1 MRSPMADGWWPM
13 VKGVVVAALLV
24 CGALRAYGDPGARE
38 LLERTRQ
45 LNETTRKW
53 NDRIQRLQ
61 LRIVD
66 RRGGERN
73 RDVVIY
79 LKKFPED
86 RSRTVLFFE
95 SPPEVKGVG
104 FLQWADP
111 HAADEQWLYLPEL
124 KRVRKISAGAKHESF
139 VGTDF
144 SYDDL
149 AIIGQITDWTDSDAR
164 TSVVRDDTVDGAHC
178 RVIEFVPVGKDVTY
192 GKILMWLTDDLVI
205 VKFEMYDK
213 SGRLEKILSLSDIRK
228 LGEISTPFRLEMQD
242 VRSGSHT
249 IVTLAEVKY
258 DTGMAD
264 TLFTERSLERGL

>member
-1 MRSPMADGWWPM
+1 VVTAAVLLWRVLPVGADP
-13 VKGVVVAALLV
+13 AAHALL
-24 CGALRAYGDPGARE
+24 E
-38 LLERTRQ
+38 QTRQ
-45 LNETTRKW
+45 LNDTTRKW
-53 NDRIQRLQ
+53 GDRLQRLQ

-73 RDVVIY
+73 RDLVIY
-79 LKKFPED
+79 LKKYPED
-86 RSRTVLFFE
+86 RTRTVLFFE

-178 RVIEFVPVGKDVTY
+178 RVIEFDPVGKDVTY
-192 GKILMWLTDDLVI
+192 GKILTWLTDDLLI

-213 SGRLEKILSLSDIRK
+213 SGRLEKVLGLGDIRK
-228 LGEISTPFRLEMQD
+228 IGAIPTPFRLEMQD

-249 IVTLAEVKY
+249 IVTLSEVKY

-264 TLFTERSLERGL
+264 ALFTERALEHGLQP